1 MRHTVRKQGLRGR
14 LDNQQAGSGQVC
26 PGSDSGSGVLVPG
39 GGLSP
44 RQESILR
51 VIRNSII
58 ERGEGPTMR
67 QIGECVGLSGTGSI
81 AYQLGRLE
89 ALGLISRS
97 GRRGCSCRLG
107 T

>member
-1 MRHTVRKQGLRGR
+1 MRR
-14 LDNQQAGSGQVC
+14 D
-26 PGSDSGSGVLVPG
+26 

-58 ERGEGPTMR
+58 ECGEGPTVR
-67 QIGECVGLSGTGSI
+67 QIGERVGLSSTSSV

-97 GRRGCSCRLG
+97 GRRWRSCWLG